1 MLSERAGGFL
11 SYSVIFGLW
20 PYLVLYLQV
29 FPTLGHKPV
38 TVDLAIGSEKR
49 LKIFFSSADG
59 YHIIDAESEVM
70 SDVTLPNNVRSL
82 ENIFLPQFEFFTT
95 VKTLKGLKT

>member
-1 MLSERAGGFL
+1 MLNKSMGTFTLVRVSFL
-11 SYSVIFGLW
+11 AFQ

-29 FPTLGHKPV
+29 FPTVGHKPV

-82 ENIFLPQFEFFTT
+82 EIVHHNLSFSNSQNS
-95 VKTLKGLKT
+95 

>member
-1 MLSERAGGFL
+1 MAF
-11 SYSVIFGLW
+11 W

-29 FPTLGHKPV
+29 FPTAGHKPV
-38 TVDLAIGSEKR
+38 TVDLAIGTEKR

-70 SDVTLPNNVRSL
+70 SDVTLPNNVRFL
-82 ENIFLPQFEFFTT
+82 EIIVHHDLSFSYCQNS
-95 VKTLKGLKT
+95 

>member
-1 MLSERAGGFL
+1 MVTFD
-11 SYSVIFGLW
+11 
-20 PYLVLYLQV
+20 LYLQV

-59 YHIIDAESEVM
+59 YHIIDAETEVM

-82 ENIFLPQFEFFTT
+82 EITVYQNLSFSKCQNSSRHKNMIINI
-95 VKTLKGLKT
+95 

>member
-1 MLSERAGGFL
+1 MKGQGDFCLIVSFL
-11 SYSVIFGLW
+11 AFW

>member
-1 MLSERAGGFL
+1 MSFL
-11 SYSVIFGLW
+11 AFW

-29 FPTLGHKPV
+29 FPTVGHKPV

-82 ENIFLPQFEFFTT
+82 EIIVHHNLSFSNCQNS
-95 VKTLKGLKT
+95 